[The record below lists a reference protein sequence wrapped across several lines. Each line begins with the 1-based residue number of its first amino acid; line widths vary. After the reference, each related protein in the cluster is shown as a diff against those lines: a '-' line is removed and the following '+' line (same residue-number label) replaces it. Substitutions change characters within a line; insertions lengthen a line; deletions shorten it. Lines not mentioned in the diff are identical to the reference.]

1 MNEYRVI
8 IWCNKGAKKGSFT
21 YPVIVIAPDA
31 KSAAEYALERDR
43 TVTSKP
49 LEIES
54 VAIRKNRYTWIDC
67 NF

>member
-21 YPVIVIAPDA
+21 YPVIVVAPDA
-31 KSAAEYALERDR
+31 KSAAAYALERDR
-43 TVTSKP
+43 AVTNKP

-54 VAIRKNRYTWIDC
+54 VAVRKSRYEWIDC
-67 NF
+67 NY